1 MTDRGRQARRL
12 AALSLVPLSVGGFGG
27 AVSWAASHQAAAAPP
42 APVPAAT
49 TTTTDPQLTQ
59 ALAEIA
65 DARDRIAALQATL
78 DQRAAAA
85 AAVPAPGAAQPAA
98 APPAKAPAAKAPA
111 AAPARPAPAPPPPV
125 HTTTKAS
132 G

>member
-1 MTDRGRQARRL
+1 MTDRGRQTRRL

-27 AVSWAASHQAAAAPP
+27 GLSWAASHQAAATPP
-42 APVPAAT
+42 APVPTAA
-49 TTTTDPQLTQ
+49 TTTDPQLTQ

-85 AAVPAPGAAQPAA
+85 GAATSAPAAPRPVA
-98 APPAKAPAAKAPA
+98 APPAKAPA

>member
-1 MTDRGRQARRL
+1 MTDRGRQTRRL
-12 AALSLVPLSVGGFGG
+12 AALSLVPLSVSGFGG
-27 AVSWAASHQAAAAPP
+27 GLSWAASHQAPTTPP
-42 APVPAAT
+42 APVPAAA
-49 TTTTDPQLTQ
+49 TTTDPQLTQ

-85 AAVPAPGAAQPAA
+85 AAATSAPAA
-98 APPAKAPAAKAPA
+98 PRPVATPPAKAPA

>member
-1 MTDRGRQARRL
+1 MTDRGRRTRRL
-12 AALSLVPLSVGGFGG
+12 AALGLVPLSVGGFGG
-27 AVSWAASHQAAAAPP
+27 ALSWAASHQAATAAPTP
-42 APVPAAT
+42 TPAAT
-49 TTTTDPQLTQ
+49 TTTNPQLTQ

-85 AAVPAPGAAQPAA
+85 AAAPAPGAAQPAA

>member
-1 MTDRGRQARRL
+1 MTDRGRQTRRL
-12 AALSLVPLSVGGFGG
+12 AALGLVPLTVGGFGG
-27 AVSWAASHQAAAAPP
+27 ALSWAASHQAAAAPP
-42 APVPAAT
+42 APVPAAAA
-49 TTTTDPQLTQ
+49 TTDPQLTQ

-111 AAPARPAPAPPPPV
+111 AAPVRPAPAPPPPV